1 MTRRGRA
8 RACRAASLLAVA
20 GLALSACGSGADA
33 GEGSYSRDA
42 TAACLQSAG
51 SAVSTSEADLD
62 FVADE
67 ATGGGIHAS
76 VGSMFVTI
84 AFGQT
89 THDAEL
95 TESAYRSVSQS
106 FGEPVDEVISRHGNA
121 VLRWDKP
128 PTDDERSTAERCL
141 S

>member
-1 MTRRGRA
+1 MPRRGRA
-8 RACRAASLLAVA
+8 RVGRAAFLLAVA
-20 GLALSACGSGADA
+20 GLALNACGRSGVDA
-33 GEGSYSRDA
+33 GEGSYSREA
-42 TAACLQSAG
+42 TAACLQSTG

-76 VGSMFVTI
+76 VGGMFVTI

-121 VLRWDKP
+121 VLR
-128 PTDDERSTAERCL
+128 
-141 S
+141 